1 MFVRGDIMKTLRILA
16 LALFPMLAMT
26 AQTAPAG
33 APSQG
38 CGVQAIDPG
47 IRAAFER
54 FERNQ
59 SATASRI
66 CTLYLNAADPYRR

>member
-1 MFVRGDIMKTLRILA
+1 MSVRGDTMKTLRILA

-38 CGVQAIDPG
+38 CGVQAVDPG

-59 SATASRI
+59 SAAAARI
-66 CTLYLNAADPYRR
+66 CTLYLNTADSFRH